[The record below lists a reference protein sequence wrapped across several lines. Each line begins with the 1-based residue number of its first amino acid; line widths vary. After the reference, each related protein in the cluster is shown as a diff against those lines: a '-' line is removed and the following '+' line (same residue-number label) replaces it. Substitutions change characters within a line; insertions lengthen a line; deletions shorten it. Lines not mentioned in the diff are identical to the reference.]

1 MGKACL
7 KKILKEQYKTWKPQE
22 KPVFEGPTRGEG
34 EVRWKQ
40 VDKKKSPRFL
50 LFELK
55 EIAVCVW

>member
-40 VDKKKSPRFL
+40 VDKKKKKKAQGFSCL
-50 LFELK
+50 S
-55 EIAVCVW
+55 